1 MRLCTLP
8 RSIQTIYVTV
18 IGVFGKFGYIT
29 VMSKSEKFE
38 VRPKFNESA
47 LSKEYVNQKH
57 TFFALRSDVSGISG
71 SS

>member
-1 MRLCTLP
+1 
-8 RSIQTIYVTV
+8 V
-18 IGVFGKFGYIT
+18 IGVFGKLGYVT
-29 VMSKSEKFE
+29 VISKSEKFE

-57 TFFALRSDVSGISG
+57 ALFAMISDVSGVSG